1 VSIRVYIPAT
11 LAALAAYADAGSVP
25 AEAARLTS
33 PDETEEA
40 EYATLMDAAAS
51 SRELL
56 GGPGRR
62 VVVVAEVASADG
74 AVPMD
79 RVVAVHVDLEDG
91 ADDEDDLAWY
101 ATQEIPDL
109 ISTPADFDKGIDR

>member
-1 VSIRVYIPAT
+1 MSIRIYLPAT
-11 LAALAAYADAGSVP
+11 LSELAAYAAEGSVP
-25 AEAARLTS
+25 DGVTRLTA

-40 EYATLMDAAAS
+40 EYATLMEAAAL
-51 SRELL
+51 SRERV

-62 VVVVAEVASADG
+62 VVVVAEVAAPDA
-74 AVPMD
+74 AVPME
-79 RVVAVHVDLEDG
+79 RVVAVHVDVAEG

-109 ISTPADFDKGIDR
+109 ISTT